1 MTKECKLLQSWLR
14 CCSSSKCWDAEAM
27 RRPLRRGCRCG
38 CLKGRAGWGRSKGR
52 STETSRK
59 TTIGCRTSPND
70 RETPT
75 CRNKNLKF
83 KYYFFLSSSIF
94 DYFSFQVRIDFT
106 SLFCKKR
113 KKERNRLLIIF
124 SLFFDRSKLL
134 RCTSESNGHS
144 DISSNR
150 LWDSCRLCSSP
161 LLKKMS
167 LGNMWI
173 RLELRPLPKIIV
185 ELWFN

>member
-1 MTKECKLLQSWLR
+1 MTKECKFLQSWLR

-52 STETSRK
+52 SAETSRK

-75 CRNKNLKF
+75 CQNKDLKF
-83 KYYFFLSSSIF
+83 KHYFLNDLPQPLISHV
-94 DYFSFQVRIDFT
+94 QVRTNFT

-113 KKERNRLLIIF
+113 KKERNRLLIVF

-161 LLKKMS
+161 LLRKMS

-173 RLELRPLPKIIV
+173 RLELRSLPKIIV
-185 ELWFN
+185 KL